1 MAVGASECANSAWF
15 QGGGSTDN
23 PAGNLI
29 FVPNAFTPN
38 NDGVNDILYVY
49 GTTIATLEMRI
60 YNQWG
65 QQVFET
71 KDKGRGWDGTMSG
84 RKQPVGVYTY
94 ALRATLQDGTTIQ
107 KRGTITIV
115 R

>member
-1 MAVGASECANSAWF
+1 MAQTNDTSVRQQIRVLNQQMEDAFNANDMLKVAAFYSDD
-15 QGGGSTDN
+15 GE
-23 PAGNLI
+23 
-29 FVPNAFTPN
+29 VVYPNGYTVKGRDGLN
-38 NDGVNDILYVY
+38 NYWNGL
-49 GTTIATLEMRI
+49 
-60 YNQWG
+60 
-65 QQVFET
+65 

-94 ALRATLQDGTTIQ
+94 ALRATLQDGTTVQ